1 MYKVLAASKKKLT
14 EAMVKKLLSEGKVLV
29 RGLMSERTGKTYDA
43 YITMENTEKGVLLNL
58 SFDNIPAKK
67 TTGKK
72 KGGK

>member
-1 MYKVLAASKKKLT
+1 M
-14 EAMVKKLLSEGKVLV
+14 